1 MVKNLEQPFKIYWT
15 ERFLKKMVKFNLT
28 DVGLPRR
35 MAELQ
40 KRYNQDHTNW
50 HRGLERLT
58 EIQGSM
64 QVYRDVLTSGDRIV
78 FVLRNNYSIVL
89 VDIGNHDVMREY
101 GNLNKKLRNQ
111 DLATAKKASET
122 FMNYV
127 ALRTD
132 IEKQHSFGAEILQI
146 LLEGEFVKQ
155 ERLLYAEELG
165 SPWVTYLDL
174 PQKILL
180 SNLIEKITSLSE
192 TMTIDFVIGGAGT
205 GKTIILHALALE
217 LRDRKIPTSFDLKD
231 QVAKYL
237 KSGDEPIPGYQIEP
251 IPSSILLVDD
261 PLSLE
266 ELKLKIKKAR
276 NAKCRA
282 VVIAFDPLQWHDRD
296 MEKKIDLV
304 CEQNPHQTHILKV
317 CYRQSG
323 LVGEKASKIT
333 KSIFSQTSKWSAKSE
348 VKKLKNEISAFVT
361 LCLDME
367 FVDSDGFL
375 TIHDEDRNNAN
386 NYENELNRFRTRKDL
401 WAHWHPIAF
410 VVEDEISSR
419 IKVKIKKTAVGLNR
433 TEIKLSNY
441 QAIRGVEYQE
451 VFLFISQKYWGE
463 ILTGIEGASP
473 QQWKKLTCLHTILTR
488 PKDGLTIFVVGE
500 SGI

>member
-1 MVKNLEQPFKIYWT
+1 MVKNLDQPFKIYWT

-28 DVGLPRR
+28 EVGLPRR

-40 KRYNQDHTNW
+40 KRYNQDPTNW

-58 EIQGSM
+58 AVQGSM
-64 QVYRDVLTSGDRIV
+64 QVYRDVLTTGDRIV
-78 FVLRNNYSIVL
+78 FVLKNNYSIVL

-101 GNLNKKLRNQ
+101 GNLNKKIRNQ
-111 DLATAKKASET
+111 DLATAKVASET

-127 ALRTD
+127 ALRTNT
-132 IEKQHSFGAEILQI
+132 EKKDSFGAEILEI

-155 ERLLYAEELG
+155 ERLLYVEELG

-174 PQKILL
+174 PQKYLL
-180 SNLIEKITSLSE
+180 SNLLNKISSPSE
-192 TMTIDFVIGGAGT
+192 NMTIDFVIGGAGT
-205 GKTIILHALALE
+205 GKTVILHALALE
-217 LRDRKIPTSFDLKD
+217 LRNRRIPTSFDLKD

-266 ELKLKIKKAR
+266 ELKLKIRKAR
-276 NAKCRA
+276 SAKCRA
-282 VVIAFDPLQWHDRD
+282 VVVAFDPLQWHDRD

-304 CEQNPHQTHILKV
+304 CERNPHQTHVLRV

-333 KSIFSQTSKWSAKSE
+333 RSIFSRTSKWSAKSE
-348 VKKLKNEISAFVT
+348 VKKLKNETSAFLT
-361 LCLDME
+361 LSLDME

-375 TIHDEDRNNAN
+375 TIYSDDTNNPVD
-386 NYENELNRFRTRKDL
+386 YERELNRFRSRKDL
-401 WAHWHPIAF
+401 WEHWHPIAF
-410 VVEDEISSR
+410 VIEDEISSK
-419 IKVKIKKTAVGLNR
+419 IKTKIKKTAIGLNR

-441 QAIRGVEYQE
+441 QTIRGVEYQE
-451 VFLFISQKYWGE
+451 VFLFISQRYWDE
-463 ILTGIEGASP
+463 VLTGIEGASP
-473 QQWKKLTCLHTILTR
+473 QQWKKLTCLHTILSR